1 MLSLTSI
8 IKLSVDR
15 IHLGTALPIL
25 QDIVPNYHS
34 CVYKYTLSPAEGL
47 LSTGLLALPTDDLQR
62 PPNLGWS
69 YTKYIFTKQP

>member
-47 LSTGLLALPTDDLQR
+47 LSTGLLSITNRGPLTASQPWLVGYTI
-62 PPNLGWS
+62 
-69 YTKYIFTKQP
+69 YTKQQ